1 MKLTPFLNTY
11 LIRPIEQT
19 DAAGYFKL
27 IDDNRPR
34 LEDFFAGTLSKT
46 KTFKDTEEFVAANI
60 KRREEKSYYPFV
72 IIDTA
77 TQTIIGYI
85 DVKSIDWKIPKAE
98 FGCFLAKE
106 ALGKGISKQAMQI
119 VIDYLFNDLGFTKVF
134 LRTHLTNKEA
144 RGLAEKL
151 GFEQE
156 GVLRKD
162 YRTTSGQLVDLV
174 YYGLLKK

>member
-1 MKLTPFLNTY
+1 MHPTPFLNNY
-11 LIRPIEQT
+11 LIRPIIQS

-27 IDDNRPR
+27 IDANRPR

-46 KTFKDTEEFVAANI
+46 KTLKDTEDFVAANI
-60 KRREEKSYYPFV
+60 KRREEKTYYPFV
-72 IIDTA
+72 IIDTT

-106 ALGKGISKQAMQI
+106 ALGHGVSKQAMQI
-119 VIDYLFNDLGFTKVF
+119 VIDHLFNELGFTKLF

-144 RGLAEKL
+144 RGLAERL
-151 GFEQE
+151 GFLQE

-162 YRTTSGQLVDLV
+162 YRTTNGTLVDLV
-174 YYGLLKK
+174 YYGLLKP

>member
-1 MKLTPFLNTY
+1 MHPTPFLHNY
-11 LIRPIEQT
+11 LIRPIAQT

-27 IDDNRPR
+27 IDENRPR

-46 KTFKDTEEFVAANI
+46 KTLKDTEEFVANNM
-60 KRREEKSYYPFV
+60 KRREEKNYYPFV
-72 IIDTA
+72 IVDTT
-77 TQTIIGYI
+77 TQTIIGYL

-106 ALGKGISKQAMQI
+106 HLGKGVSKQAMQI
-119 VIDYLFNDLGFTKVF
+119 IIDHLFNDLGFNKLF

-156 GVLRKD
+156 GILRKD
-162 YRTTSGQLVDLV
+162 YRTTSGELVDLV
-174 YYGLLKK
+174 YYGILKK